1 MTTVTA
7 LPPYNFAAATNDD
20 MPFIRETVDRLR
32 LDGERLEAEQFIVL
46 RRDGGDGITGFGRI
60 KPYRRTHELGC
71 VAVVEEERGRGWGE
85 LIVRELV
92 RLFPQDEVYVTT
104 DLPKYFERLGFLQT
118 EILPPE
124 MEEKIA
130 GVEGVV
136 RSGVVGMVY
145 DRRIERR
152 PTLADVY
159 RAKHAIE
166 PYLQRTPL
174 VRNPYLSRLMGC
186 EAYLKLENL
195 QPIGAFKV
203 RGGVNL
209 AALLPDSDRR
219 RGIIGASTGNHGQSL
234 AYAAKLVGMRCV
246 IAMPRKP
253 NPLKVEAIQ
262 ALGAEVQLH
271 GRNFEQARS
280 WAEDFARREEMRY
293 VHHIN
298 APELVAGVATLSL
311 EIIEDLPDVDVII
324 TPIGGGSGATG
335 HCLVAKGLRPDV
347 QVIGVQAEGA
357 PAVYRS
363 WKERKLQRAPI
374 DTIAEG
380 LATGTPFFPPVR
392 TFIDHLDDMVLV
404 SDDEMRKAIV
414 LLLRSA
420 RQLAEPAGSAAT
432 AAALKLSDRLKG
444 KKVAIVLSGG
454 NLPPEALRRIL
465 GARKP
470 SA

>member
-1 MTTVTA
+1 
-7 LPPYNFAAATNDD
+7 
-20 MPFIRETVDRLR
+20 MPFISDAVARLR

-46 RRDGGDGITGFGRI
+46 RRDGGDGVIGFGRV
-60 KPYRRTHELGC
+60 KPYRETAELGC
-71 VAVVEEERGRGWGE
+71 VAVIEDERGRGWGE

-92 RLFPQDEVYVTT
+92 RRFPQDEVYVTT
-104 DLPKYFERLGFLQT
+104 DLPEYFERLGFLRT
-118 EILPPE
+118 DILPPE
-124 MEEKIA
+124 LEAKIA
-130 GVEGVV
+130 RVEGVV

-145 DRRIERR
+145 DRRIEQR

-174 VRNPYLSRLMGC
+174 VHNPYLSGLLGC
-186 EAYLKLENL
+186 QAYLKLENL

-209 AALLPDSDRR
+209 AALLPEADRR
-219 RGIIGASTGNHGQSL
+219 RGIVGASTGNHGQSL

-246 IAMPRKP
+246 IAMPRRP
-253 NPLKVEAIQ
+253 NPLKAEAIQ
-262 ALGAEVQLH
+262 ALGAEVALH
-271 GRNFEQARS
+271 GRNFEQTRA
-280 WAEDFARREEMRY
+280 WAEGFARGEGMRY
-293 VHHIN
+293 VHHVN

-324 TPIGGGSGATG
+324 APIGGGSGATG
-335 HCLVAKGLRPDV
+335 HCVVAKALRPDV
-347 QVIGVQAEGA
+347 RVIGVQAEGA
-357 PAVYRS
+357 PAVYLS

-380 LATGTPFFPPVR
+380 LATGTAFFAPVR
-392 TFIDHLDDMVLV
+392 TFIDYLDDLVLV
-404 SDDEMRKAIV
+404 SDDEMREAIV

-420 RQLAEPAGSAAT
+420 RQLAEPAGAAAT
-432 AAALKLSDRLKG
+432 ATALKLSDRLKG

-454 NLPPEALRRIL
+454 NLPLDALRRIIS
-465 GARKP
+465 ARKR
-470 SA
+470 

>member
-1 MTTVTA
+1 MTTATA
-7 LPPYNFAAATNDD
+7 LPPYNFAPATNDD
-20 MPFIRETVDRLR
+20 MPFIRDTVARLR
-32 LDGERLEAEQFIVL
+32 LDGERLGAQQFIVL
-46 RRDGGDGITGFGRI
+46 RREGRDGIIGFGRV
-60 KPYRRTHELGC
+60 KPYRHTHELGC

-92 RLFPQDEVYVTT
+92 RRFPQDEVYVTT
-104 DLPKYFERLGFLQT
+104 DLPEYFERLGFLRT

-124 MEEKIA
+124 LEEKIA
-130 GVEGVV
+130 RVEGAV

-145 DRRIERR
+145 DRRIEQR

-174 VRNPYLSRLMGC
+174 VHNPYLSRLMGC

-209 AALLPDSDRR
+209 AALLPEADRR
-219 RGIIGASTGNHGQSL
+219 RGIVGASTGNHGQSL
-234 AYAAKLVGMRCV
+234 AYAARLVGMRCV
-246 IAMPRKP
+246 IAMPRRP
-253 NPLKVEAIQ
+253 NPLKAEAIQ
-262 ALGAEVQLH
+262 ALGAEVALH
-271 GRNFEQARS
+271 GRNFEQARA
-280 WAEDFARREEMRY
+280 WAEGFARREGMRY
-293 VHHIN
+293 VHHTN

-311 EIIEDLPDVDVII
+311 EIIEDLPDVEVII

-357 PAVYRS
+357 PSVYRS

-380 LATGTPFFPPVR
+380 LATGTPFFAPVR
-392 TFIDHLDDMVLV
+392 TFIDYLDDMVLV
-404 SDDEMRKAIV
+404 SDDEMREAIV

-420 RQLAEPAGSAAT
+420 RQLAEPAGAAAT
-432 AAALKLSDRLKG
+432 AAALKLSERLKG
-444 KKVAIVLSGG
+444 KKVAIILSGG
-454 NLPPEALRRIL
+454 NLPLDALRHIL
-465 GARKP
+465 RGRKR
-470 SA
+470 